1 MRRTHLWSS
10 LVFAGGC
17 STLAPLPT
25 PQECERDDDC
35 AVDQGEVCAPDT
47 RVCVPQGDLPPR
59 ADLGFDIQ
67 ELVEGQVVFRTE
79 VGGCDVALTGRQS
92 LPPLRGRDFEQTF
105 ELTAFARPPADVTA
119 PVVEDLVAGAIE
131 LSQPSRFARAP
142 LFPPRIDYP
151 TLDASGE
158 MVTVLPTVVKW
169 PRYDPADLMPPVLE
183 DGGFVLWRTL
193 PTDNPPMLQMI
204 VPPVGVAPSDP
215 DDPGLTTCTSDLQC
229 CDVAASGDECE
240 AGDPNRC
247 LTDLGLCTAIGN
259 PRFAFS
265 YQYQDRCAREI
276 KDAEVVIIDGE
287 TLEDAPSQAAL
298 VGVPITVRHAD
309 SPGGDRLGVHAIDPI
324 APGDR
329 EAQCDGDDECIAG
342 EQFCDLTTNQCVLA
356 LAGRPA
362 DGGGIQVDDT
372 GRFTAFVYTYCN
384 TDPIENPP
392 EFRSFTFSV
401 APEGPLSALSYT
413 TEIEFRPFQD
423 DTKPTARISKRL
435 CIPDWGA
442 SVPLSLQL
450 VGEAVPLLGTG
461 DDAFICCDVGC
472 LPASEENATNFEPT
486 KQTTCDGSTVPGSLK
501 AFVSADLK
509 LDAAQRL
516 AWDAVDCLSPD
527 PTSAGGGVVGGIRRE
542 MDCSGLGDATCV
554 APDLAAGK
562 DGSPRDY
569 ELRLESPIGS
579 LFTSRRIT
587 VPVEASGA
595 PQKVTLERRVL
606 VRGRVRLDEV
616 ACAEA
621 APVDGDCGSEGALV
635 RAERLRMP
643 GESVSAVVGPYFHEV
658 PTYYDPITERS
669 GDYVLPLDP
678 GVYLLTALPLSGS
691 RGGPAAIELLDL
703 RDGEDVERDLVLG
716 SGVLVTLDLSG
727 FDPRAQIVPLDR
739 GSWRDLIHP
748 GRADDPDPVA
758 RTVDLNAIGECLQS
772 SDEIP
777 QGCRIRRLI
786 SGQTLTASQVGQV
799 RFTARADADA
809 GKCPG

>member
-1 MRRTHLWSS
+1 MRRAIPWSS
-10 LVFAGGC
+10 LVLASGC

-25 PQECERDDDC
+25 PKECEGDEDC
-35 AVDQGEVCAPDT
+35 PGEVCAPDT

-79 VGGCDVALTGRQS
+79 IGGCDAALQGRQS
-92 LPPLRGRDFEQTF
+92 LPPLRGRDLEQTF
-105 ELTAFARPPADVTA
+105 ELTAFARAPADVTA

-142 LFPPRIDYP
+142 LAPPRIDYP
-151 TLDASGE
+151 TLDTSGE
-158 MVTVLPTVVKW
+158 MITVLPTAVKW
-169 PRYDPADLMPPVLE
+169 PRYDPADVMPPVLE

-204 VPPVGVAPSDP
+204 VPPVAVPPSDP
-215 DDPGLTTCTSDLQC
+215 DNPDLTSCTSDLQC

-240 AGDPNRC
+240 ASDPNRC
-247 LTDLGLCTAIGN
+247 LGELGLCTAIGN

-265 YQYQDRCAREI
+265 YQYQDRCAREV
-276 KDAEVVIIDGE
+276 DAEVAIIDGE
-287 TLEDAPSQAAL
+287 TLENAPSQAAL
-298 VGVPITVRHAD
+298 AGIPITVRHAD
-309 SPGGDRLGVHAIDPI
+309 TPGADRLGVHAIDPI
-324 APGDR
+324 APGER
-329 EAQCDGDDECIAG
+329 ESQCDGDADCIAG
-342 EQFCDLTTNQCVLA
+342 EQFCDPSTDQCVLA
-356 LAGRPA
+356 LAGRAA
-362 DGGGIQVDDT
+362 DGGGLQLDET
-372 GRFTAFVYTYCN
+372 GRFTAPLYTYCPP
-384 TDPIENPP
+384 DPEPNESYI
-392 EFRSFTFSV
+392 RSFTFSV
-401 APEGPLSALSYT
+401 APNGPLSALSYT
-413 TEIEFRPFQD
+413 TEVVFPPLSGGL
-423 DTKPTARISKRL
+423 KPTARISPKRL

-450 VGEAVPLLGTG
+450 VGEAVPLLGSG
-461 DDAFICCDVGC
+461 DDAFVCCDIGC
-472 LPASEENATNFEPT
+472 LPGSEEDAASLEPT
-486 KQTTCDGSTVPGSLK
+486 KQTSCDGSTVAGPPK
-501 AFVSADLK
+501 AFVSAELE
-509 LDAAQRL
+509 LDEDQRL
-516 AWDAVDCLSPD
+516 AWEAVDCLPPDRSP
-527 PTSAGGGVVGGIRRE
+527 GGSDVVGGIRRV

-569 ELRLESPIGS
+569 ELRLESPTGS

-595 PQKVTLERRVL
+595 PQKLMLERRVL

-643 GESVSAVVGPYFHEV
+643 GESASTVVGPYTHDV
-658 PTYYDPITERS
+658 PTYYDPIAERS

-691 RGGPAAIELLDL
+691 RGGPAAIEILDL
-703 RDGEDVERDLVLG
+703 RDGQDVERDLVLG

-748 GRADDPDPVA
+748 GRADDPDPAA

-772 SDEIP
+772 SDEVP

-809 GKCPG
+809 GKCPS